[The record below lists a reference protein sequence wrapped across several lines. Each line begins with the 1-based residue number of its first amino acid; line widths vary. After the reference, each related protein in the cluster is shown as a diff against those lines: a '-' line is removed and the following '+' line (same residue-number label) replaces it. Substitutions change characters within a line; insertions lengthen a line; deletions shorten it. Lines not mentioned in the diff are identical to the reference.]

1 MQRGIAFALAFIVV
15 RASQADTVH
24 YTTLEQIT
32 PQNVINLQVA
42 WSYDTGDSFGAGPT
56 SSELECNPIV
66 VDGVMYVETPK
77 LKVLALDA
85 ATGRRLWMFDPAL
98 GSPPVRS
105 KQRSRGVTYWQS
117 GRDRRIFITFRQFLF
132 ALDARTGRI
141 KRDFGRRGK
150 VDLREGLGRNVES
163 ISVNDPSPGV
173 IFKDLLILGSS
184 GAAPGDIRA
193 FDVRTGRLRWAFH
206 TIPHPGEL
214 GYDTWPKDAW
224 RTLNGANA
232 WAGLTID
239 SQRGL
244 VFVPTASAGMGDR
257 DFYGADRSGDNLFA
271 DSILALQ
278 ADTGRL
284 IWHFQGVRH
293 DLWDRDFPAPPT
305 LASITRAGQRVD
317 VIAQITKAGWI
328 FVLERE
334 TGKSLFPIQEQPAP
348 PSDVP
353 GEQAAP
359 FQPVPMA
366 PAPFA
371 RQTLTESE
379 LTQRTPAAHAAVLE
393 EFRHLRAPG
402 AFVPPSLP
410 GSILFPGLD
419 GGGEWGGAAFDPNT
433 HWLYVNANEMAWV
446 LRLKPAPVGAGNSGR
461 AIYLRECAGCH
472 RADRTGNPP
481 EVPALTGIGGRLQA
495 MDMVYQIYSGGGR
508 MPGFAGIGVSRI
520 ESVVDY
526 LRTGKDQA
534 AAPSPAAAPSGE
546 PEPKPAQYIFDG
558 YVKFLDLEGYPA
570 INPPWGTL
578 TAIDLDSGN
587 QMWKIPLGEY
597 PELARQGLDPTGT
610 ENYGGAV
617 VTGNGLLF
625 IGATIYDNKLRC
637 FDKRTGTLLWET
649 ELPAAGNATP
659 TVYEAKGREY
669 VVIAAGGGK
678 NVHGKPGGTYVA
690 YSLPLTPPERP
701 VQ

>member
-224 RTLNGANA
+224 GTLNGANA

-257 DFYGADRSGDNLFA
+257 DFMALTDPATTCSRIRSSPCKRIRVGLSGTFKGCA
-271 DSILALQ
+271 MTSGIETFLHPRRLHPLRAQ
-278 ADTGRL
+278 ASESMSSRKSPRQGGYSCLSARPASRCSRFRSSQRRL
-284 IWHFQGVRH
+284 PTSPANRRHLSNRFLWRRRRSLVRH
-293 DLWDRDFPAPPT
+293 
-305 LASITRAGQRVD
+305 
-317 VIAQITKAGWI
+317 
-328 FVLERE
+328 
-334 TGKSLFPIQEQPAP
+334 
-348 PSDVP
+348 
-353 GEQAAP
+353 
-359 FQPVPMA
+359 
-366 PAPFA
+366 
-371 RQTLTESE
+371 
-379 LTQRTPAAHAAVLE
+379 
-393 EFRHLRAPG
+393 
-402 AFVPPSLP
+402 
-410 GSILFPGLD
+410 
-419 GGGEWGGAAFDPNT
+419 
-433 HWLYVNANEMAWV
+433 
-446 LRLKPAPVGAGNSGR
+446 
-461 AIYLRECAGCH
+461 
-472 RADRTGNPP
+472 
-481 EVPALTGIGGRLQA
+481 
-495 MDMVYQIYSGGGR
+495 
-508 MPGFAGIGVSRI
+508 
-520 ESVVDY
+520 
-526 LRTGKDQA
+526 
-534 AAPSPAAAPSGE
+534 
-546 PEPKPAQYIFDG
+546 
-558 YVKFLDLEGYPA
+558 
-570 INPPWGTL
+570 
-578 TAIDLDSGN
+578 
-587 QMWKIPLGEY
+587 
-597 PELARQGLDPTGT
+597 
-610 ENYGGAV
+610 
-617 VTGNGLLF
+617 
-625 IGATIYDNKLRC
+625 
-637 FDKRTGTLLWET
+637 
-649 ELPAAGNATP
+649 
-659 TVYEAKGREY
+659 
-669 VVIAAGGGK
+669 
-678 NVHGKPGGTYVA
+678 
-690 YSLPLTPPERP
+690 
-701 VQ
+701 